1 MSLATSTPNNNLQ
14 VFEFFAR
21 CLRWI
26 AATTY
31 VLTVILLMF
40 YFVKYY
46 YHRCILIP
54 EVHHVRILPHRC
66 RKYREARRFIWFFII
81 VPYVLKKAWRTLK
94 FIIEFDEKKRFER
107 YAFLSYFYFCVLLVF
122 FAVDIYFEVYWDPE
136 WHEVMFYYYLPEM
149 DVYFTGFDTLSMEYF
164 GLD

>member
-1 MSLATSTPNNNLQ
+1 MSLATSTLNNNLQ

-66 RKYREARRFIWFFII
+66 RKYRKLEDLFDFYHCPVCFKKSMKNFKIYYWVRR
-81 VPYVLKKAWRTLK
+81 
-94 FIIEFDEKKRFER
+94 KKRFER